1 MDHSRDKT
9 DVSTQELLQ
18 LLSNANTLEGFL
30 DTNAEHIPNTSVTEY
45 LKLLLERHQMSRQ
58 SALQAANLDYSLGY
72 QILNGYRNPRR
83 NALIRLAIGMHL
95 SLDETQHL
103 LKIAQRGELYP
114 KNRRDAAILYC
125 ISHHL
130 NLINTEIILEKIGEE
145 LLD

>member
-9 DVSTQELLQ
+9 NVSTQELLQ

-30 DTNAEHIPNTSVTEY
+30 DTNAEHIPNMSVTDY

-95 SLDETQHL
+95 TLDESQHL

-125 ISHHL
+125 ISHRL
-130 NLINTEIILEKIGEE
+130 NLIDTEIILEKIGEE

>member
-1 MDHSRDKT
+1 MH
-9 DVSTQELLQ
+9 
-18 LLSNANTLEGFL
+18 
-30 DTNAEHIPNTSVTEY
+30 AEHIPNTSVTDY

-95 SLDETQHL
+95 TLDETQHL

-125 ISHHL
+125 ISHRL
-130 NLINTEIILEKIGEE
+130 NLIDTEIILEKIGEE